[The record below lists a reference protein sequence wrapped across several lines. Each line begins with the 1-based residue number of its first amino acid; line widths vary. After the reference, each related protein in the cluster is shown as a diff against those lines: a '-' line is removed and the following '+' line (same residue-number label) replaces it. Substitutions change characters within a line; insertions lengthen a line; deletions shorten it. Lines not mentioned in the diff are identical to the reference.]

1 VTLVNARLVQL
12 LVLLTLLAAF
22 LAKAKVSVGFF
33 DGH

>member
-1 VTLVNARLVQL
+1 VTARQIQL

-22 LAKAKVSVGFF
+22 LGKMQHLWVGFF

>member
-1 VTLVNARLVQL
+1 MRVNARLIQL

-22 LAKAKVSVGFF
+22 LAKAKPAVGFF